1 MISDECDVTKDDK
14 DTSRHVEMKDHS
26 NTSQGDEKND
36 DNPQDSVQIKKEIL
50 SEVEEEIKPG
60 DFLNTGKKD
69 GSKDEDTSDEIV
81 IIKSKKVSDVSL
93 RKSLHIQ
100 NRKREEKKKLQQL
113 EDQRGKC
120 LAAKFVITKAS
131 VTYRPPVSYYG
142 SFGVHDKG
150 VIGDSDSPEII

>member
-1 MISDECDVTKDDK
+1 MCYCSITVIYCSFSSSIISDERDVTKDDK
-14 DTSRHVEMKDHS
+14 DTSRCVKTKDHS
-26 NTSQGDEKND
+26 DTSQDDEKND
-36 DNPQDSVQIKKEIL
+36 DNPLDRVRIKKEIL

-93 RKSLHIQ
+93 RKSLRIQ

-131 VTYRPPVSYYG
+131 VTY
-142 SFGVHDKG
+142 
-150 VIGDSDSPEII
+150 